1 MFVAFLFLF
10 LILNLSPSSFFAQN
24 KNDGSDGI
32 IAVVGGGISNSSGKS
47 SIIGEKGGWEGSSSF
62 YSLFSIISPQYAYA
76 KEHAIAVQHGEGPKI
91 VENNSNL
98 KIETV
103 FKGDFESPTSMAFLG
118 PNDIL
123 VLEKNAGAVQRI
135 VNGHM
140 LPKPVLKVPIASKVE
155 RGMLGIAI
163 ARHSAANST
172 TNTSNAAAAA
182 FPFIPSNAEEGNG
195 IGESTAITTTN
206 NNTTTYVFL
215 YYTQSGGGK
224 NGDDHPKGGVKPIQP
239 LGNRLYR
246 YEFDDHSNK
255 LINPKLLL
263 DLPATTYKVN
273 ETDHNGGRIL
283 IGPDNNVYI
292 IIGDVGAHLGK
303 AENCTEGNRT

>member
-1 MFVAFLFLF
+1 MTSSLLLNLSSLTARKSSFISSTGIFVAFLFLF

-32 IAVVGGGISNSSGKS
+32 IAVVGGGISNSSGNS

-62 YSLFSIISPQYAYA
+62 YSLFYIISPQYAYA

-91 VENNSNL
+91 MVNNSNL

-103 FKGDFESPTSMAFLG
+103 FKGDLESPTSMAFLG

-163 ARHSAANST
+163 ARHSALISPLILLMQRQPFL
-172 TNTSNAAAAA
+172 S
-182 FPFIPSNAEEGNG
+182 FP
-195 IGESTAITTTN
+195 
-206 NNTTTYVFL
+206 
-215 YYTQSGGGK
+215 
-224 NGDDHPKGGVKPIQP
+224 PIQKKEMEEENLQQSPPPTTALP
-239 LGNRLYR
+239 LMFSYTIHNQV
-246 YEFDDHSNK
+246 EK
-255 LINPKLLL
+255 KMVMIIQ
-263 DLPATTYKVN
+263 KV
-273 ETDHNGGRIL
+273 EVSPYSH
-283 IGPDNNVYI
+283 
-292 IIGDVGAHLGK
+292 
-303 AENCTEGNRT
+303 

>member
-1 MFVAFLFLF
+1 MTSVIFTLLSLTATKTSLVTSVGVFGTLLLF
-10 LILNLSPSSFFAQN
+10 LIINLSISLFEQN
-24 KNDGSDGI
+24 NNNSNDIAAAI
-32 IAVVGGGISNSSGKS
+32 IRVRQHQQS
-47 SIIGEKGGWEGSSSF
+47 IGEKGEGGWEGSTSF

-103 FKGDFESPTSMAFLG
+103 FKGDLESPTSMAFLG

-163 ARHSAANST
+163 ARHSA
-172 TNTSNAAAAA
+172 
-182 FPFIPSNAEEGNG
+182 
-195 IGESTAITTTN
+195 
-206 NNTTTYVFL
+206 
-215 YYTQSGGGK
+215 
-224 NGDDHPKGGVKPIQP
+224 
-239 LGNRLYR
+239 R
-246 YEFDDHSNK
+246 
-255 LINPKLLL
+255 
-263 DLPATTYKVN
+263 
-273 ETDHNGGRIL
+273 
-283 IGPDNNVYI
+283 
-292 IIGDVGAHLGK
+292 
-303 AENCTEGNRT
+303 

>member
-1 MFVAFLFLF
+1 MYQLVIVTSSLLLNLSSLTARKSSFISSTGIFVAFLFLF

-91 VENNSNL
+91 MVNNSNL

-103 FKGDFESPTSMAFLG
+103 FKGDLESPTSMAFIG

-140 LPKPVLKVPIASKVE
+140 LPKPVLKVPVASKVE

-172 TNTSNAAAAA
+172 TNTSNAAAQPFLS
-182 FPFIPSNAEEGNG
+182 FPPMQKKEMEEENLQQ
-195 IGESTAITTTN
+195 SPPPPTALPLM
-206 NNTTTYVFL
+206 FS
-215 YYTQSGGGK
+215 YTIHNQVEK
-224 NGDDHPKGGVKPIQP
+224 KMVMIIQ
-239 LGNRLYR
+239 
-246 YEFDDHSNK
+246 
-255 LINPKLLL
+255 
-263 DLPATTYKVN
+263 KV
-273 ETDHNGGRIL
+273 ELSPYSH
-283 IGPDNNVYI
+283 
-292 IIGDVGAHLGK
+292 
-303 AENCTEGNRT
+303 